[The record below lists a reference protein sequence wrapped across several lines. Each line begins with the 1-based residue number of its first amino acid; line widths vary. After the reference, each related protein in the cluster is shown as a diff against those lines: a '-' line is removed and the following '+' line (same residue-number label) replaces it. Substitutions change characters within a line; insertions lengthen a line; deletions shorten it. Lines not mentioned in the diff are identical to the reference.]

1 MNFSKYTRWVV
12 GLLFVVAAAGAGYL
26 FISPGDN
33 ESPVAAVTDDMP
45 RYRAGD
51 FEIGVITDPETPRV
65 GDNRLIVEV
74 RDAAGNPVST
84 AIDAFAEMPAM
95 GAMPLRQLTDRQA
108 LPPPVFPDLLEQFH
122 A

>member
-65 GDNRLIVEV
+65 GDNRLLVEV
-74 RDAAGNPVST
+74 LDAAGNP
-84 AIDAFAEMPAM
+84 
-95 GAMPLRQLTDRQA
+95 G
-108 LPPPVFPDLLEQFH
+108 
-122 A
+122 